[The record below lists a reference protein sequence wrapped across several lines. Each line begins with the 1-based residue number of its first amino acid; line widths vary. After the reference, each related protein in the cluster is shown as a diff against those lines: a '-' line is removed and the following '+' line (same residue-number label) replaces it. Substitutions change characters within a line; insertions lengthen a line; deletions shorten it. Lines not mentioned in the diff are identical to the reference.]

1 MPSLLIFDCDGTL
14 IDSERLY
21 CLAWVEV
28 LGRYGLPWT
37 FDDCTRRL
45 TGLPLSDCYA
55 VVAQELGR
63 PLPADFQDQ
72 IFAATDRI
80 FARDGLQVI
89 DGVPEM
95 LAALPQPKCIAS
107 SGLHEHVLE
116 NLERTDLLHHFGVER
131 IFTVSMAPRGKP
143 APDIFLL
150 AARMMGAAPQDCVV
164 IEDSVPGVLGG
175 RAAGMRVLGYGG
187 SHHDPV
193 ALRAAGAEVFT
204 DMRALPALIG

>member
-1 MPSLLIFDCDGTL
+1 MPALLIFDCDGTL

-21 CLAWVEV
+21 NLAWVEV

-37 FDDCTRRL
+37 VDDCARRL
-45 TGLPLSDCYA
+45 MGLPLSDCYA

-63 PLPADFQDQ
+63 KLPADFQDQ
-72 IFAATDRI
+72 VFAATDRI

-89 DGVPEM
+89 DGVPEV
-95 LAALPQPKCIAS
+95 LAVLPQPKCVAS
-107 SGLHEHVLE
+107 SGLHDHVLE
-116 NLERTDLLHHFGVER
+116 NLERTDLLRHFGVER
-131 IFTVSMAPRGKP
+131 VFTVSMAPRGKP

-150 AARMMGAAPQDCVV
+150 AARAMGVAPRDCVV

-187 SHHDPV
+187 NHHDPV